1 MNGLFATIGGVAA
14 VLFALALGFRATML
28 VAIGMYAL
36 AWVTFAALRR
46 GNRLQE
52 AADVERAGVKTET
65 DAIDRTG
72 VAALWNTSS
81 SSASES

>member
-36 AWVTFAALRR
+36 AWVTFAVFSR
-46 GNRLQE
+46 GNRC
-52 AADVERAGVKTET
+52 RKRST
-65 DAIDRTG
+65 
-72 VAALWNTSS
+72 
-81 SSASES
+81 